1 MASLCWSTY
10 HDPRF
15 IYATQTPPLSSAPD
29 SDSPAHSH
37 THSTIIHAC
46 FQHINVVYRLS
57 IAFVRYRLRASAEF
71 AKLAMQNQVKS
82 DEGSDK
88 ARLLVISPP
97 LDSPS
102 PGAGQQGMFE
112 SALGLR

>member
-1 MASLCWSTY
+1 MLFSRALQ
-10 HDPRF
+10 RAFARLF
-15 IYATQTPPLSSAPD
+15 I
-29 SDSPAHSH
+29 
-37 THSTIIHAC
+37 TILC

-88 ARLLVISPP
+88 ARLLVISPL